1 VVGKAVAN
9 VRVSVVVFVTREG
22 RLEGRGGGDGVDADI
37 AGQDLV
43 EHGTAFARLDV
54 QHHL

>member
-1 VVGKAVAN
+1 MVRKAVAN
-9 VRVSVVVFVTREG
+9 VRVSVVVFIARVG
-22 RLEGRGGGDGVDADI
+22 RLEGRGGGDGVYADI
-37 AGQDLV
+37 AVQNLV

>member
-1 VVGKAVAN
+1 MVGKAVAN
-9 VRVSVVVFVTREG
+9 VRVSVVVFVARVG

-37 AGQDLV
+37 AVQNLV

>member
-1 VVGKAVAN
+1 MVGKAVAN
-9 VRVSVVVFVTREG
+9 VRVSVVVFIARVG